1 MKNPMKDSPLKH
13 VLLGTILLTCFAFA
27 KDAEATKSFPAA
39 LPLEFILEID
49 GQGIPM
55 ATGTPVKLT
64 IAGKEVVARLV
75 QKPDRLFKTP
85 GLSFRIPSQ
94 HAYEFDDSSPGMKQ
108 WTFDGND
115 NVVIVTGTDVGIEAG
130 ELIKSTVDGIVSKFG
145 RKNSKQEKS
154 ELTLGGK
161 KYPSVRL
168 RITLAGQRLQYQ
180 IASLASGKFTFLIM
194 VQDSLNDDG
203 SESDEAKSVLQ
214 LLDKTLKLGE

>member
-1 MKNPMKDSPLKH
+1 MKVPMKDSLFRH
-13 VLLGTILLTCFAFA
+13 ILLCTILLTCFAFA
-27 KDAEATKSFPAA
+27 KDAEAPKSSPAA

-49 GQGIPM
+49 GQAIPM
-55 ATGTPVKLT
+55 TTENPVKLT

-94 HAYEFDDSSPGMKQ
+94 HAYEFDDSAPGIKQ

-115 NVVIVTGTDVGIEAG
+115 NVVIVTGSDVGIEGG

-145 RKNSKQEKS
+145 RKNSKQDKS

-168 RITLAGQRLQYQ
+168 RITLAGQSLQYQ
-180 IASLASGKFTFLIM
+180 IASVASGKFTFLIM

-203 SESDEAKSVLQ
+203 SESDETKSVLQ